1 MACST
6 GELAK
11 QTTPFLHNKISDKL
25 EEVMFDGEYSL
36 SILAYFCDGT
46 RFCRKIDNTAR
57 ADFFNRMIIIIW
69 SGYFL
74 FLPASFSLRHFILLS
89 FDRTFIKQSMWSF
102 TMLCPAVVAIILLDN
117 VSGCYICQ
125 EKKLSC
131 ILSPPPPSFFL
142 SYSCFNR
149 LKVHVYLKLFQR
161 RFWILFSH

>member
-57 ADFFNRMIIIIW
+57 ADFFNRTIIIIW

-74 FLPASFSLRHFILLS
+74 FLPASFFLWHFI
-89 FDRTFIKQSMWSF
+89 FTFI
-102 TMLCPAVVAIILLDN
+102 
-117 VSGCYICQ
+117 
-125 EKKLSC
+125 
-131 ILSPPPPSFFL
+131 
-142 SYSCFNR
+142 
-149 LKVHVYLKLFQR
+149 
-161 RFWILFSH
+161 

>member
-57 ADFFNRMIIIIW
+57 ADFFLIERLL
-69 SGYFL
+69 L
-74 FLPASFSLRHFILLS
+74 FGQDIFFSFQHLFSFGTSFLLS
-89 FDRTFIKQSMWSF
+89 FDRTFIKQSM
-102 TMLCPAVVAIILLDN
+102 
-117 VSGCYICQ
+117 
-125 EKKLSC
+125 
-131 ILSPPPPSFFL
+131 
-142 SYSCFNR
+142 
-149 LKVHVYLKLFQR
+149 
-161 RFWILFSH
+161 